1 MATTTGSQTGVRSNS
16 HSSSSPRYYVPRP
29 KGPRPALIAGA
40 TRHSVFYFEDGSL
53 SVFQV
58 ENRLYRVHR
67 YFLQKGSP
75 MFHAMFAYQPGT
87 IRGVAEGA
95 EDSKPIFLDGTS
107 CIEFESLL
115 SYFYDE
121 NMHHDLTMTPEQW
134 LALLSI
140 SERFGFENAKK
151 RAIAELFSLRPRLEP
166 AERIAIA
173 ERLELPREKYL
184 LPAARELVM
193 RSRPVQAREVSKMS
207 AETVAGISYAR
218 EEFLL
223 AAVRAATPTSV
234 SLDLKNPTKAL
245 SPQALKKIATG
256 TVTSILAEPGP
267 DGRTEVQL
275 PHSSRP
281 YTIRNR

>member
-1 MATTTGSQTGVRSNS
+1 MVRSNS
-16 HSSSSPRYYVPRP
+16 HSSSSPQYYVPRP

-40 TRHSVFYFEDGSL
+40 TRHNVFYFEDGSL

-58 ENRLYRVHR
+58 EDRLYRVHR
-67 YFLQKGSP
+67 YFLQKSSP
-75 MFHAMFAYQPGT
+75 MFRAMFAYQPGT
-87 IRGVAEGA
+87 VRGVAEGA

-115 SYFYDE
+115 SFFYDD
-121 NMHHDLTMTPEQW
+121 NMHHDFAMTPEQW

-140 SERFGFENAKK
+140 AERFGFENAKK

-173 ERLELPREKYL
+173 ERLELPRERYL
-184 LPAARELVM
+184 LPAVRELVM
-193 RSRPVQAREVSKMS
+193 RSRPMQAREVSKMS

-223 AAVRAATPTSV
+223 AAVRATTPGS
-234 SLDLKNPTKAL
+234 PTPDSSHPRRAL
-245 SPQALKKIATG
+245 PTQVLKKIATG
-256 TVTSILAEPGP
+256 TVCSIFADPGP
-267 DGRTEVQL
+267 KFSFPILRDPIPSANVD
-275 PHSSRP
+275 H
-281 YTIRNR
+281 